1 MRLFVRRNAACR
13 TWRVPSQ
20 PRVPKLRAKPDTGE
34 TMRRLM
40 LLAGLV
46 FLAAAGPAGAQD
58 YPNRPIRFVVPYPPG
73 GSVDPVA
80 RILGADIAERLKQ
93 PVVVENKA
101 GAAGSIGTDIVAKSS
116 ADGYTVLIH
125 TSVLVTE
132 PALKKTPYDLTR
144 DLTPVTLAANG
155 PYLLVVNP
163 SLPVT
168 SVKDLIAYAK
178 ANPGK
183 LSFGSAGVA
192 SSGHMIGEMFK
203 VATGIDMLHVPYRG
217 GAPSIIGLMGNE
229 VQLVFDVISTSK
241 APSEAGKLR
250 ALAVTSPE
258 RAPIMPDTPTVM
270 ESGLPDFSVVFW
282 IGAFVPAGTPQ
293 PVVDRLYRAFTEALA
308 DPTVA
313 EKLRGLGLQIRATPP
328 ADSAKA
334 VAADLVRWRK
344 AIEGAGIKA
353 E

>member
-1 MRLFVRRNAACR
+1 MRQLI
-13 TWRVPSQ
+13 
-20 PRVPKLRAKPDTGE
+20 LI
-34 TMRRLM
+34 
-40 LLAGLV
+40 AGLAA
-46 FLAAAGPAGAQD
+46 LAATVPAGAQD
-58 YPNRPIRFVVPYPPG
+58 YPNRAIRFVVPYPPG

-93 PVVVENKA
+93 PVVIENKA
-101 GAAGSIGTDIVAKSS
+101 GAAGSLGTDQVAKSP

-132 PALKKTPYDLTR
+132 PALKKAPYDLTR
-144 DLTPVTLAANG
+144 DLMPVTLAVTG

-163 SLPVT
+163 ALPVT
-168 SVKDLIAYAK
+168 SVKELIAYAK

-183 LSFGSAGVA
+183 LSYGSAGVA
-192 SSGHMIGEMFK
+192 SSGHMIGELFK
-203 VATGIDMLHVPYRG
+203 MATGTDMLHVPYRG

-258 RAPIMPDTPTVM
+258 RAPIMPETPTVM
-270 ESGLPDFSVVFW
+270 ESGVPDFSVVFW
-282 IGAFVPAGTPQ
+282 MGAFVPAGTPQ
-293 PVVDRLYRAFTEALA
+293 PVTDKLYRAFAQALA
-308 DPTVA
+308 DPVVA
-313 EKLRGLGLQIRATPP
+313 EKLRGLGLQIHAMPP
-328 ADSAKA
+328 AESAKT

-344 AIEGAGIKA
+344 AIEDARIKA

>member
-1 MRLFVRRNAACR
+1 MRGLFLIA
-13 TWRVPSQ
+13 S
-20 PRVPKLRAKPDTGE
+20 
-34 TMRRLM
+34 
-40 LLAGLV
+40 
-46 FLAAAGPAGAQD
+46 LAALAATIPASAQD
-58 YPNRPIRFVVPYPPG
+58 YPNRAIKFVVPYPPG

-80 RILGADIAERLKQ
+80 RIIGADIAERLKQ
-93 PVVVENKA
+93 PVVIENKA
-101 GAAGSIGTDIVAKSS
+101 GAAGSLGTDQVAKSP
-116 ADGYTVLIH
+116 ADGYTVLVH

-144 DLTPVTLAANG
+144 DLVPITLAVTG

-163 SLPVT
+163 ALPVT
-168 SVKDLIAYAK
+168 SVKELIGYAK

-183 LSFGSAGVA
+183 LSYGSAGVA
-192 SSGHMIGEMFK
+192 SSGHMIGELFK
-203 VATGIDMLHVPYRG
+203 MATGIDMLHVPYRG

-258 RAPIMPDTPTVM
+258 RAPIMPQTPTVM
-270 ESGLPDFSVVFW
+270 ESGVPDFSVVFW
-282 IGAFVPAGTPQ
+282 LGAFVPAGTPQ
-293 PVVDRLYRAFTEALA
+293 PVADKLYRAFADALA
-308 DPTVA
+308 DPVVA
-313 EKLRGLGLQIRATPP
+313 EKLRGLGLQIRAMPP
-328 ADSAKA
+328 AEAAKT

-344 AIEGAGIKA
+344 AIEDAKIKT

>member
-1 MRLFVRRNAACR
+1 MRKLWLACLLTFVMSGA
-13 TWRVPSQ
+13 V
-20 PRVPKLRAKPDTGE
+20 
-34 TMRRLM
+34 
-40 LLAGLV
+40 
-46 FLAAAGPAGAQD
+46 AQD
-58 YPNRPIRFVVPYPPG
+58 YPNRPIKFVVPYPPG

-80 RILGADIAERLKQ
+80 RILGADVTERLKQ
-93 PVVVENKA
+93 PVVIENKA
-101 GAAGSIGTDIVAKSS
+101 GAAGSLGTDAVAKSL

-144 DLTPVTLAANG
+144 DLMPVTLAVTG

-163 SLPVT
+163 ALPVT
-168 SVKDLIAYAK
+168 NVKELIAHAK

-203 VATGIDMLHVPYRG
+203 AASGIDMMHVPYRG
-217 GAPSIIGLMGNE
+217 GAPSIVGLMGNE
-229 VQLVFDVISTSK
+229 VQVVFDVISTSK
-241 APSEAGKLR
+241 ELSETGKLR

-258 RAPIMPDTPTVM
+258 RAPIMPNVPTVM
-270 ESGLPDFSVVFW
+270 ESGVPDFQVVFW
-282 IGAFVPAGTPQ
+282 MGAFVPAGTPQ
-293 PVVDRLYRAFTEALA
+293 PVVDRLYGAFKGSLA

-313 EKLRGLGLQIRATPP
+313 GKLRALGLQLRAVPP
-328 ADSAKA
+328 DESAKQ

-344 AIEGAGIKA
+344 AIQDAKIKA

>member
-1 MRLFVRRNAACR
+1 MRKLWLAC
-13 TWRVPSQ
+13 
-20 PRVPKLRAKPDTGE
+20 L
-34 TMRRLM
+34 LM
-40 LLAGLV
+40 LVMSGAV
-46 FLAAAGPAGAQD
+46 AQD
-58 YPNRPIRFVVPYPPG
+58 YPSRPIKFVVPYPPG

-80 RILGADIAERLKQ
+80 RILGADMAERLKQ
-93 PVVVENKA
+93 PVVIENKA
-101 GAAGSIGTDIVAKSS
+101 GAAGSLGTDAVAKSP

-144 DLTPVTLAANG
+144 DLMPVTLAVTG

-163 SLPVT
+163 ALPVT
-168 SVKDLIAYAK
+168 SVRELIAHAK

-203 VATGIDMLHVPYRG
+203 AATGIDMLHVPYRG
-217 GAPSIIGLMGNE
+217 GAPSIVGLMGNE
-229 VQLVFDVISTSK
+229 VQAVFDVISTSK
-241 APSEAGKLR
+241 ELSETGKLR
-250 ALAVTSPE
+250 ALAVTSSE
-258 RAPIMPDTPTVM
+258 RAPIMPTVPTVI
-270 ESGLPDFSVVFW
+270 ESGVPDFQVVFW
-282 IGAFVPAGTPQ
+282 MGAFVPAGTPQ
-293 PVVDRLYRAFTEALA
+293 PVVDRLYGAFKESLA

-313 EKLRGLGLQIRATPP
+313 GKLRALGLQLRAVPP
-328 ADSAKA
+328 DESVKQ

-344 AIEGAGIKA
+344 TIQDAKIKA

>member
-1 MRLFVRRNAACR
+1 MRKLWLACLLTFVTSGA
-13 TWRVPSQ
+13 
-20 PRVPKLRAKPDTGE
+20 L
-34 TMRRLM
+34 
-40 LLAGLV
+40 
-46 FLAAAGPAGAQD
+46 AQD
-58 YPNRPIRFVVPYPPG
+58 YPSRPIKFVVPYPPG

-80 RILGADIAERLKQ
+80 RILGADVAERLKQ
-93 PVVVENKA
+93 PVIVENKA
-101 GAAGSIGTDIVAKSS
+101 GAAGSLGTDAVAKSS

-144 DLTPVTLAANG
+144 DLTPVTLAVTG

-163 SLPVT
+163 ALPVT
-168 SVKDLIAYAK
+168 NVRELIAHAK

-203 VATGIDMLHVPYRG
+203 AATDIDMLHVPYRG
-217 GAPSIIGLMGNE
+217 GAPSIVGLMGNE
-229 VQLVFDVISTSK
+229 VQAVFDVISTSK
-241 APSEAGKLR
+241 ELSETGKLR
-250 ALAVTSPE
+250 ALAVTGPE
-258 RAPIMPDTPTVM
+258 RAPLMPNVPTVM
-270 ESGLPDFSVVFW
+270 ESGVPDFQVVFW

-293 PVVDRLYRAFTEALA
+293 PVVDKLYGTFKQSLA
-308 DPTVA
+308 DPGVA
-313 EKLRGLGLQIRATPP
+313 GKLRGLGLQLNAVPP
-328 ADSAKA
+328 DQSAKQ

-344 AIEGAGIKA
+344 AIQDAKIKA

>member
-1 MRLFVRRNAACR
+1 MRKLWLACLLTFVMSGA
-13 TWRVPSQ
+13 V
-20 PRVPKLRAKPDTGE
+20 
-34 TMRRLM
+34 
-40 LLAGLV
+40 
-46 FLAAAGPAGAQD
+46 AQD
-58 YPNRPIRFVVPYPPG
+58 YPNRPIKFVVPYPPG

-80 RILGADIAERLKQ
+80 RILGADVTERLKQ
-93 PVVVENKA
+93 PVVIENKA
-101 GAAGSIGTDIVAKSS
+101 GAAGSLGTDAVAKSL

-144 DLTPVTLAANG
+144 DLMPVTLAVTG

-163 SLPVT
+163 ALPVT
-168 SVKDLIAYAK
+168 NVKELIAHAK

-203 VATGIDMLHVPYRG
+203 AASGIDMMHVPYRG
-217 GAPSIIGLMGNE
+217 GAPSIVGLMGNE
-229 VQLVFDVISTSK
+229 VQVVFDVISTSK
-241 APSEAGKLR
+241 ELSETGKLR

-258 RAPIMPDTPTVM
+258 RAPIMPNVPTVM
-270 ESGLPDFSVVFW
+270 ESGVPDFQVVFW
-282 IGAFVPAGTPQ
+282 MGAFVPAGTPQ
-293 PVVDRLYRAFTEALA
+293 PVVDRLYGALKGSLA

-313 EKLRGLGLQIRATPP
+313 GKLRALGLQLRAVPP
-328 ADSAKA
+328 DESAKQ

-344 AIEGAGIKA
+344 AIQDAKIKA

>member
-1 MRLFVRRNAACR
+1 MRWLI
-13 TWRVPSQ
+13 
-20 PRVPKLRAKPDTGE
+20 
-34 TMRRLM
+34 MI
-40 LLAGLV
+40 AGL
-46 FLAAAGPAGAQD
+46 AAFAVTCPASAQD
-58 YPNRPIRFVVPYPPG
+58 YPNRPIKFVVPYPPG

-93 PVVVENKA
+93 PVVIENKA
-101 GAAGSIGTDIVAKSS
+101 GAAGSLGTDQVAKSP

-144 DLTPVTLAANG
+144 DLMPVTLAVTG

-163 SLPVT
+163 ALPVT
-168 SVKDLIAYAK
+168 SVQELVAYAK

-183 LSFGSAGVA
+183 LSYGSAGVA
-192 SSGHMIGEMFK
+192 SSGHMIGELFK
-203 VATGIDMLHVPYRG
+203 MATGTDMLHVPYRG

-250 ALAVTSPE
+250 ALAVTSPQ
-258 RAPIMPDTPTVM
+258 RAPIMPETPTVM
-270 ESGLPDFSVVFW
+270 ESGVADFSVVFW
-282 IGAFVPAGTPQ
+282 MGAFVPAGTPQ
-293 PVVDRLYRAFTEALA
+293 PVADKLYRAFAEALA
-308 DPTVA
+308 DPGVA
-313 EKLRGLGLQIRATPP
+313 EKLRGLGLQIRAMPP
-328 ADSAKA
+328 AESAKT

-344 AIEGAGIKA
+344 AIEGAKIKA

>member
-1 MRLFVRRNAACR
+1 
-13 TWRVPSQ
+13 
-20 PRVPKLRAKPDTGE
+20 
-34 TMRRLM
+34 MRRLI
-40 LLAGLV
+40 LIAGL
-46 FLAAAGPAGAQD
+46 AAFAATAPAGAQD
-58 YPNRPIRFVVPYPPG
+58 YPNRAIKFVVPYPPG

-93 PVVVENKA
+93 PVVIENKA
-101 GAAGSIGTDIVAKSS
+101 GAAGSLGTDQVAKSP

-132 PALKKTPYDLTR
+132 PALKKTPYDFAR
-144 DLTPVTLAANG
+144 DLMPVTLAVTG

-163 SLPVT
+163 ALPAT
-168 SVKDLIAYAK
+168 SVKELIAYAK

-183 LSFGSAGVA
+183 LSYGSAGVA
-192 SSGHMIGEMFK
+192 SSGHMIGELFK
-203 VATGIDMLHVPYRG
+203 MATGTDMLHVPYRG

-241 APSEAGKLR
+241 APAEAGKLR
-250 ALAVTSPE
+250 ALAVTSPQ
-258 RAPIMPDTPTVM
+258 RAPIMPQTPTVM
-270 ESGLPDFSVVFW
+270 ESGVPDFSVVFW

-293 PVVDRLYRAFTEALA
+293 PVADKLYRAFAEALA
-308 DPTVA
+308 APVVA
-313 EKLRGLGLQIRATPP
+313 EKLRGLGLQIRAMPP
-328 ADSAKA
+328 SESAKT

-344 AIEGAGIKA
+344 AIEDAKIKA

>member
-1 MRLFVRRNAACR
+1 
-13 TWRVPSQ
+13 
-20 PRVPKLRAKPDTGE
+20 
-34 TMRRLM
+34 MRRLILIM
-40 LLAGLV
+40 A
-46 FLAAAGPAGAQD
+46 LAAFAATCPASAQD
-58 YPNRPIRFVVPYPPG
+58 YPNRAIKFVVPYPPG

-93 PVVVENKA
+93 PVVIENKA
-101 GAAGSIGTDIVAKSS
+101 GAAGSLGTDQVAKSP

-132 PALKKTPYDLTR
+132 PALKKTPYDFAR
-144 DLTPVTLAANG
+144 DLMPVTVAVTG

-163 SLPVT
+163 ALPVA
-168 SVKDLIAYAK
+168 SVKELITYAK

-183 LSFGSAGVA
+183 LSYGSAGVA
-192 SSGHMIGEMFK
+192 SSGHMIGELFK
-203 VATGIDMLHVPYRG
+203 MATGTDMLHVPYRG

-250 ALAVTSPE
+250 ALAVTSPQ
-258 RAPIMPDTPTVM
+258 RAPIMPETPTVM
-270 ESGLPDFSVVFW
+270 ESGVPDFSVVFW

-293 PVVDRLYRAFTEALA
+293 PVADKLYRAFAEALA
-308 DPTVA
+308 NPVVA
-313 EKLRGLGLQIRATPP
+313 EKLRGLGLLIRAMPP
-328 ADSAKA
+328 AESAKT

-344 AIEGAGIKA
+344 AIEDARIKA

>member
-1 MRLFVRRNAACR
+1 MHRLILIA
-13 TWRVPSQ
+13 S
-20 PRVPKLRAKPDTGE
+20 
-34 TMRRLM
+34 
-40 LLAGLV
+40 
-46 FLAAAGPAGAQD
+46 LAALAATCPASAQD
-58 YPNRPIRFVVPYPPG
+58 YPSRAIKFVVPYPPG

-80 RILGADIAERLKQ
+80 RILGADVAERLKQ
-93 PVVVENKA
+93 PVVIENKA
-101 GAAGSIGTDIVAKSS
+101 GAAGSLGTDQVAKSP
-116 ADGYTVLIH
+116 ADGYTVLVH

-144 DLTPVTLAANG
+144 DLVPITLAVTG

-163 SLPVT
+163 ALPVT
-168 SVKDLIAYAK
+168 SVKELIGYAK

-183 LSFGSAGVA
+183 LSYGSAGVA
-192 SSGHMIGEMFK
+192 SSGHMIGELFK
-203 VATGIDMLHVPYRG
+203 MATGIDMLHVPYRG

-258 RAPIMPDTPTVM
+258 RAPIMPQTPTVM
-270 ESGLPDFSVVFW
+270 ESGVPDFSVVFW
-282 IGAFVPAGTPQ
+282 LGAFVPAGTPQ
-293 PVVDRLYRAFTEALA
+293 PVADKLYRAFADALA
-308 DPTVA
+308 DPVVA
-313 EKLRGLGLQIRATPP
+313 EKLRGLGLQIRAMPP
-328 ADSAKA
+328 AEAAKT

-344 AIEGAGIKA
+344 AIEDAKIRT

>member
-1 MRLFVRRNAACR
+1 MRGLFLIA
-13 TWRVPSQ
+13 S
-20 PRVPKLRAKPDTGE
+20 
-34 TMRRLM
+34 
-40 LLAGLV
+40 
-46 FLAAAGPAGAQD
+46 LAALAATIPASAQD
-58 YPNRPIRFVVPYPPG
+58 YPNRAIKFVVPYPPG

-80 RILGADIAERLKQ
+80 RIIGADIAERLKQ
-93 PVVVENKA
+93 PVVIENKA
-101 GAAGSIGTDIVAKSS
+101 GAAGSLGTDQVAKSP

-144 DLTPVTLAANG
+144 DLVPITLAVTG

-163 SLPVT
+163 ALPVT
-168 SVKDLIAYAK
+168 SVKELIGYAK

-183 LSFGSAGVA
+183 LSYGSAGVA
-192 SSGHMIGEMFK
+192 SSGHMIGELFK
-203 VATGIDMLHVPYRG
+203 MATGIDMLHVPYRG

-258 RAPIMPDTPTVM
+258 RAPIMPQTPTVM
-270 ESGLPDFSVVFW
+270 ESGVPDFSVVFW
-282 IGAFVPAGTPQ
+282 LGAFVPAGTPQ
-293 PVVDRLYRAFTEALA
+293 PVADKLYRAFADALA
-308 DPTVA
+308 DPVVA
-313 EKLRGLGLQIRATPP
+313 EKLRGLGLQIRAMPP
-328 ADSAKA
+328 AEAAKT

-344 AIEGAGIKA
+344 AIEDAKIKT

>member
-1 MRLFVRRNAACR
+1 MHRLI
-13 TWRVPSQ
+13 
-20 PRVPKLRAKPDTGE
+20 LI
-34 TMRRLM
+34 
-40 LLAGLV
+40 AGLAV
-46 FLAAAGPAGAQD
+46 FAAMGSARAQE
-58 YPNRPIRFVVPYPPG
+58 YPSRAIKFVVPYPPG

-93 PVVVENKA
+93 PVVIENKA
-101 GAAGSIGTDIVAKSS
+101 GAAGSLGTDQVAKSP
-116 ADGYTVLIH
+116 ADGYTVLVH

-144 DLTPVTLAANG
+144 DLVPITLAVTG

-163 SLPVT
+163 ALPVT
-168 SVKDLIAYAK
+168 SVKELIGYAK

-183 LSFGSAGVA
+183 LSYGSAGVA
-192 SSGHMIGEMFK
+192 SSGHMIGELFK
-203 VATGIDMLHVPYRG
+203 MATGIDMLHVPYRG

-258 RAPIMPDTPTVM
+258 RAPIMPQTPTVM
-270 ESGLPDFSVVFW
+270 ESGVPDFSVVFW
-282 IGAFVPAGTPQ
+282 LGAFVPAGTPQ
-293 PVVDRLYRAFTEALA
+293 PVADKLYRAFADALA
-308 DPTVA
+308 DPVVA
-313 EKLRGLGLQIRATPP
+313 EKLRGLGLQIRAMPP
-328 ADSAKA
+328 AEAAKT

-344 AIEGAGIKA
+344 AIEDAKIKT

>member
-1 MRLFVRRNAACR
+1 
-13 TWRVPSQ
+13 
-20 PRVPKLRAKPDTGE
+20 
-34 TMRRLM
+34 MRRLI
-40 LLAGLV
+40 LIAS
-46 FLAAAGPAGAQD
+46 LAALAVTPASAQD
-58 YPNRPIRFVVPYPPG
+58 YPNRPIKFVVPYPPG

-93 PVVVENKA
+93 PVVIENKA
-101 GAAGSIGTDIVAKSS
+101 GAAGSLGTDQVAKSP

-132 PALKKTPYDLTR
+132 PALKKTPYDLMR
-144 DLTPVTLAANG
+144 DLMPVTLAVTG

-163 SLPVT
+163 ALPVT
-168 SVKDLIAYAK
+168 GVKELIAYAK

-192 SSGHMIGEMFK
+192 SSGHMIGELFK
-203 VATGIDMLHVPYRG
+203 MATGTDMLHVPYRG

-241 APSEAGKLR
+241 GPSEAGKLR

-258 RAPIMPDTPTVM
+258 RAPIMPETPTVM
-270 ESGLPDFSVVFW
+270 ESGVPDFSVVFW
-282 IGAFVPAGTPQ
+282 LGAFVPAGTPQ
-293 PVVDRLYRAFTEALA
+293 PVADKLYRAFADALA
-308 DPTVA
+308 DPVVG
-313 EKLRGLGLQIRATPP
+313 EKLRGLGLQIRAMPP
-328 ADSAKA
+328 AESAKT

-344 AIEGAGIKA
+344 AIEDARIKA

>member
-1 MRLFVRRNAACR
+1 
-13 TWRVPSQ
+13 
-20 PRVPKLRAKPDTGE
+20 
-34 TMRRLM
+34 MRRLI
-40 LLAGLV
+40 LIAGL
-46 FLAAAGPAGAQD
+46 AAFAATAPAGAQD
-58 YPNRPIRFVVPYPPG
+58 YPNRAIKFVVPYPPG

-93 PVVVENKA
+93 PVVIENKA
-101 GAAGSIGTDIVAKSS
+101 GAAGSLGTDQVAKSP

-132 PALKKTPYDLTR
+132 PALKKTPYDFAR
-144 DLTPVTLAANG
+144 DLVPVTLAVTG

-163 SLPVT
+163 ALPVT
-168 SVKDLIAYAK
+168 NVKELIAYAK

-183 LSFGSAGVA
+183 LSYGSAGVA
-192 SSGHMIGEMFK
+192 SSGHMIGELFK
-203 VATGIDMLHVPYRG
+203 MATGIDMLHVPYRG

-241 APSEAGKLR
+241 APAEAGKLR

-270 ESGLPDFSVVFW
+270 ESGVPDFSVVFW
-282 IGAFVPAGTPQ
+282 MGAFVPAGTPQ
-293 PVVDRLYRAFTEALA
+293 PVADKLYRAFADALA
-308 DPTVA
+308 DPGVN
-313 EKLRGLGLQIRATPP
+313 EKLRGLGLQIRAMPP
-328 ADSAKA
+328 AESAKT

-344 AIEGAGIKA
+344 AIEDARIKA